1 MRTMI
6 VALIA
11 LTLTLAA
18 LSSRATAEEHCM
30 TGDSAVCAQD
40 PACHWD
46 YSKRG
51 CYEGAAERVDPC
63 GAHGDKTICE
73 QDVSIGCKWSTND
86 NRCEQTN

>member
-1 MRTMI
+1 MRSMI
-6 VALIA
+6 VALTA
-11 LTLTLAA
+11 FTLGIGVASFRVA
-18 LSSRATAEEHCM
+18 AEEHCM

-63 GAHGDKTICE
+63 GAHGDETICE
-73 QDVSIGCKWSTND
+73 QDVSIGCKWSADDKKCVQAN
-86 NRCEQTN
+86 

>member
-1 MRTMI
+1 MI
-6 VALIA
+6 VALFA

-18 LSSRATAEEHCM
+18 LSSRATAEDHCM
-30 TGDSAVCAQD
+30 TRDPAVCAQD

-46 YSKRG
+46 YAKRG
-51 CYEGAAERVDPC
+51 CYAGAAERVDPC

-86 NRCEQTN
+86 NKCEQTN